1 MENIGRF
8 KMREFIENCEEMV
21 SHVQDLLNSDENK
34 EWVSRYSKYAEEI
47 NANWDKIK
55 NLKKNRFNE
64 WAPLFLYMNV
74 TEAKSRMTFSLRY
87 LGQDVAKLYASS
99 DKITISTKGFEEK
112 NEKYFRCKVSL
123 KDQEWKSKQ
132 PANFRSYFSKNPKR
146 IEDDSKKND
155 EHRIESLFLTN
166 FAKKSSKDKILCNI
180 QPVRIAGIARF
191 QMPTPLYA
199 SDIKNIK
206 YAKSAGGGIDILS
219 RIGKS
224 NTTKLCIMELKD
236 ENVPKETPAKVILQS
251 LAYATF
257 IRELLRSDSGQ
268 EWWKI
273 FGFGGKL
280 PRHLELY
287 VVNVMP
293 FRKNID
299 EKDRSFADV
308 IIKTGEDS
316 FHLDYI
322 YFHAVDNKLVDI
334 ETSLKNCWVREL

>member
-1 MENIGRF
+1 MANIGRS
-8 KMREFIENCEEMV
+8 KMGDFIEKCEEMV

-64 WAPLFLYMNV
+64 WAPLYLYMNV
-74 TEAKSRMTFSLRY
+74 TEAKGRMMFSLRY
-87 LGQDVAKLYASS
+87 LGQDVAKLNASS
-99 DKITISTKGFEEK
+99 DKITISTKGYEKKNKRDFECDVELEK
-112 NEKYFRCKVSL
+112 C
-123 KDQEWKSKQ
+123 EWKAKTASIFRRHFSNNYNRTATSK
-132 PANFRSYFSKNPKR
+132 
-146 IEDDSKKND
+146 KKND

-180 QPVRIAGIARF
+180 QPVKIASIARF

-236 ENVPKETPAKVILQS
+236 ENVPKEPPAKVILQS

-257 IRELLRSDSGQ
+257 IRELLRSESGQ
-268 EWWKI
+268 QWWKI

-280 PRHLELY
+280 PKQLELY
-287 VVNVMP
+287 VVSVMP
-293 FRKNID
+293 SRKNIN
-299 EKDRSFADV
+299 ENDRSFADV

-316 FHLDYI
+316 FHLDYL
-322 YFHAVDNKLVDI
+322 YFHEVDNKLVDI
-334 ETSLKNCWVREL
+334 ETSLKQCRVQEL